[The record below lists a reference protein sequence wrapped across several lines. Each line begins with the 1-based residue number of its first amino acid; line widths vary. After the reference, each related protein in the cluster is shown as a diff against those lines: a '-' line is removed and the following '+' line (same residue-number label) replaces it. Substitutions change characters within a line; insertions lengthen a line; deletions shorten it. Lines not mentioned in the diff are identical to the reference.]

1 MKYRILTTKLFEKSL
16 KRCMKRGYPMEKL
29 RTAMK
34 ILESNGTLPPEYR
47 PHILSGDHAGEWEAH
62 IAPDWLLTW
71 EQNDDELILLMLSTG
86 THSDLFGKTR
96 R

>member
-1 MKYRILTTKLFEKSL
+1 MD
-16 KRCMKRGYPMEKL
+16 KL
-29 RTAMK
+29 REAVKMLASTGA
-34 ILESNGTLPPEYR
+34 LPEKYR
-47 PHILSGDHAGEWEAH
+47 PHKLQGNHAGEWEAH
-62 IAPDWLLTW
+62 IAPDWLITW